1 MTRSPS
7 MLRSAFALMSVRVV
21 LQQIGL
27 ALLVFALTAIWL
39 RIPDA
44 SVVDVIGTAL
54 LALIVL
60 AIAGAGESAI
70 ILRLSGHARTPMR
83 LLRGA
88 LLLLAG
94 AALWLA
100 WSTLLDHIH
109 GGDFLRAGYLN
120 SRFPHSLRNFFSFQH
135 ILLWLGWMWTTL
147 LWIGAGVIGLFVFAV
162 ISGIRP
168 SGAIARALRS
178 FTYWIVVV
186 LGSMS
191 ATVLT
196 SSLIHWTPVH
206 GLRIEAL
213 VLAIRLSVAL
223 LVDGVVV
230 CLVLAILAVCVRRSD
245 APYSAPTGTPDES
258 HPRTVDNP

>member
-1 MTRSPS
+1 MKRSPS
-7 MLRSAFALMSVRVV
+7 VLRSALALVSVRLV

-27 ALLVFALTAIWL
+27 ALLVFALTAMWL

-44 SVVDVIGTAL
+44 SVVDVIGSAL

-60 AIAGAGESAI
+60 AIGGAAESAI
-70 ILRLSGHARTPMR
+70 ILRLSGHARTPSR

-109 GGDFLRAGYLN
+109 GDDYLRAGYLN

-135 ILLWLGWMWTTL
+135 ILLWLGWIWTTL
-147 LWIGAGVIGLFVFAV
+147 LWIGAGVIGLFVFAATA
-162 ISGIRP
+162 SIRP
-168 SGAIARALRS
+168 ADAIARALRS
-178 FTYWIVVV
+178 FTYWISVV
-186 LGSMS
+186 LG
-191 ATVLT
+191 ATAAILLT

-213 VLAIRLSVAL
+213 GLAIRLSLAL
-223 LVDGVVV
+223 LVDAIAV

-245 APYSAPTGTPDES
+245 AIYSTPAGTPEES
-258 HPRTVDNP
+258 HPRTVENP

>member
-7 MLRSAFALMSVRVV
+7 VLRSALALMSVRLV

-44 SVVDVIGTAL
+44 SLVDVIGSAL

-70 ILRLSGHARTPMR
+70 ILRLSGHARTPAR

-94 AALWLA
+94 AVLWVA
-100 WSTLLDHIH
+100 WSMQFDHIH
-109 GGDFLRAGYLN
+109 SDDYLRAGYLN

-135 ILLWLGWMWTTL
+135 ILLWLGWMWTAL
-147 LWIGAGVIGLFVFAV
+147 QWIGAGVIALLVFTATAS
-162 ISGIRP
+162 IGP
-168 SGAIARALRS
+168 LHAMMRALRS

-186 LGSMS
+186 LGAMS

-196 SSLIHWTPVH
+196 SSLMHWTPGH

-213 VLAIRLSVAL
+213 GLALRLSLAL
-223 LVDGVVV
+223 LVDGIVVG
-230 CLVLAILAVCVRRSD
+230 LVLAILAVCVRRTD
-245 APYSAPTGTPDES
+245 ALYIAPTGTPDES
-258 HPRTVDNP
+258 QPRTTDNP